1 MAKTNFKQLNAVENI
16 QLNTDGSITIKLNQE
31 ENHQATTPKK
41 EIKFEIDRL
50 SQTEAASLFQ
60 VTVQTIINWSKKG
73 IITKYK
79 LGNRVFY
86 LKSEL
91 LQAAKQNSNMLKV

>member
-1 MAKTNFKQLNAVENI
+1 MAKSNFNQLKAVENI
-16 QLNTDGSITIKLNQE
+16 QLNNDGSITIKLKQE
-31 ENHQATTPKK
+31 ENHQNTTPKK
-41 EIKFEIDRL
+41 EIQFEVDRL
-50 SQTEAASLFQ
+50 SQTEAATLFR
-60 VTVQTIINWSKKG
+60 VTVQTMINWSKKG

-91 LQAAKQNSNMLKV
+91 LEAARSNKTLLKI

>member
-1 MAKTNFKQLNAVENI
+1 MAKTNFKQLKTVENI
-16 QLNTDGSITIKLNQE
+16 QLNTDGSITIRLNQE
-31 ENHQATTPKK
+31 ENLQNITPKR
-41 EIKFEIDRL
+41 EIKFETDRL
-50 SQTEAASLFQ
+50 SQTEAANLFQ

-91 LQAAKQNSNMLKV
+91 LEAARVNRNLLKV

>member
-1 MAKTNFKQLNAVENI
+1 MAKTNFKQLKAVENI
-16 QLNTDGSITIKLNQE
+16 QLNTDGSIVIKLNQE
-31 ENHQATTPKK
+31 EIPQNITLPK
-41 EIKFEIDRL
+41 EIQFEKDRL
-50 SQTEAASLFQ
+50 SQVEAANLFQ

-73 IITKYK
+73 IISRYK

-91 LQAAKQNSNMLKV
+91 LEAARNNANMLKI

>member
-1 MAKTNFKQLNAVENI
+1 MAKTNFKQLKAVENI

-31 ENHQATTPKK
+31 ENYQNTTPKK
-41 EIKFEIDRL
+41 EIEFETDRL
-50 SQTEAASLFQ
+50 SQTEAANLFQ
-60 VTVQTIINWSKKG
+60 VTVQTIINWSKRG
-73 IITKYK
+73 IISKYK

-91 LQAAKQNSNMLKV
+91 LEAAKSNKTLLKV

>member
-1 MAKTNFKQLNAVENI
+1 MAKTNFKQLKSVENI
-16 QLNTDGSITIKLNQE
+16 QLNTDGSIVIKLNQE
-31 ENHQATTPKK
+31 ESPQTLPLKK
-41 EIKFEIDRL
+41 EVQFEQDRI
-50 SQTEAASLFQ
+50 SQTEAANLFQ
-60 VTVQTIINWSKKG
+60 VTVQTIINWSNRG

-91 LQAAKQNSNMLKV
+91 LEAARSNKTLLKI